1 MQPNLL
7 CFGDNLNFLRNR
19 EILPE
24 DSVDLIYLD
33 PPFNSQESYNILF
46 REAKGTPS
54 EAQIQAFDDT
64 WTWDEAAAQALHE
77 IGRTAPVPVVE
88 TVNGIERILKHSPT
102 FAYLVQMAVRLVEM
116 HKILKSTG
124 SLYLHCDPVAGH
136 YLKIILDS
144 IFGVKNFRREI
155 VWRSG
160 WVSGFKTRTLNW
172 VRNHD
177 LIFYYVKDYRLP
189 FTFHKQ
195 YIPHPEGYERRG
207 GEENPLG
214 VPLEDVWTDIY
225 SPWIMSFS
233 KEKLGY
239 KTQKPLQLLARIII
253 SSSNP
258 GDTILDPFC
267 GCGTTVDAVETVNRA
282 EPGQKRRRWIGIDI
296 THLAINLIKFRL
308 TRFTPPAHYQVIG
321 EPADMAST
329 RALAQENRYQFQY
342 WALGQVGARPWGVT
356 KKKGADTGIDGVRY
370 FIDDSTQRL
379 KSLLVQVKSG
389 SVRAD
394 QIRDFR
400 GVLEREKAE
409 MGLFI
414 TLEEPTQPMR
424 KEAASAGIYRSE
436 MHHKDY
442 PRLQILTVEELLKD
456 SHRPNPACL
465 KLPNISVNPTFDRA
479 ERFHRDVSKDQEN
492 LL

>member
-24 DSVDLIYLD
+24 ECVDLIYLD

-64 WTWDEAAAQALHE
+64 WTWDEAAARALHE

-102 FAYLVQMAVRLVEM
+102 FAYLVQMTVRLVEM

-207 GEENPLG
+207 GEENPMG

-239 KTQKPLQLLARIII
+239 KTQKPLQLLARIIR

-267 GCGTTVDAVETVNRA
+267 GCGTTVDAVETVNRE

-321 EPADMAST
+321 EPADIEST
-329 RALAQENRYQFQY
+329 RALAAENRYQFQY
-342 WALGQVGARPWGVT
+342 WALGQVGARPWGIA
-356 KKKGADTGIDGVRY
+356 KKKGPDTGIDGVRY

-389 SVRAD
+389 LVRAD

-414 TLEEPTQPMR
+414 TLEDPTQPMR

-436 MHHKDY
+436 MHRKDY
-442 PRLQILTVEELLKD
+442 PRIQILTIEELLKD
-456 SHRPNPACL
+456 AHRPNPACL

-479 ERFHRDVSKDQEN
+479 EKFQRDVSKDQEN
-492 LL
+492 LI